1 MTEIVHDAQ
10 IIEVLPNVVRAEIKT
25 ESACKLCVLKNSCQ
39 MHETSSRIIDIPVE
53 KGHMFQCYDH
63 VKVAISL
70 NEGFLA
76 LFWGYI
82 FPLMLVLMVLFAGLL
97 GGLTELSSGIC
108 SIIVLIPYYFGLSL
122 KKNFWKK
129 KLHFKIVD
137 KN

>member
-53 KGHMFQCYDH
+53 KGHTFQCYDH

-82 FPLMLVLMVLFAGLL
+82 FHITGGQLFLDKQY
-97 GGLTELSSGIC
+97 S
-108 SIIVLIPYYFGLSL
+108 
-122 KKNFWKK
+122 FWNGFWLYK
-129 KLHFKIVD
+129 
-137 KN
+137 